1 MRMLRVSSKDKLAR
15 QGAMQQRKNMIGP
28 HPSIMSASV
37 FELDRLE
44 AGHNGD
50 QGYSEEAVGQGG
62 AHCQGEKHQ
71 GWAGEGGEGRKL

>member
-1 MRMLRVSSKDKLAR
+1 MLRVSSKDKLAR

-44 AGHNGD
+44 AGHM
-50 QGYSEEAVGQGG
+50 
-62 AHCQGEKHQ
+62 
-71 GWAGEGGEGRKL
+71 